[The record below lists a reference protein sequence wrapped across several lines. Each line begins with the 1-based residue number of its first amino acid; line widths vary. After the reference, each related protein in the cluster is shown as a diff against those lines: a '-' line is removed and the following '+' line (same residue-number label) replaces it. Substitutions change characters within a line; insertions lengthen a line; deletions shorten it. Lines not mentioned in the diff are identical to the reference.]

1 MNPDLSPLAQHVS
14 LLDGQR
20 PERLAEVH
28 ERIGVA
34 RKRRRRS
41 ALGAA
46 AAAAAAIV
54 VVVAVA
60 AGVADQRGAEPSPVA
75 PEPSPGGWTPVPE
88 ESEGGLIPAGRSGMT
103 ANGRP
108 DAPWAVFEIPE
119 GFSSIGGWVIFD
131 EDPQGGGGVGYW
143 TVSEVVRQPCDP
155 LSNANAIDAGNTVE
169 ELVAAFQRQ
178 RRTRMS
184 EPVPVTVDGY
194 QGLSLELRVPKG
206 IDFAACPDYNVWE
219 SDPAGARYMGAP
231 GEFDRLW
238 ILDVD
243 GEVVVLTVT
252 ADPDVPT
259 SSLDHLADLVEST
272 EFIARDGVPTPRL
285 D

>member
-1 MNPDLSPLAQHVS
+1 MV
-14 LLDGQR
+14 R
-20 PERLAEVH
+20 
-28 ERIGVA
+28 
-34 RKRRRRS
+34 
-41 ALGAA
+41 
-46 AAAAAAIV
+46 
-54 VVVAVA
+54 
-60 AGVADQRGAEPSPVA
+60 PSPTSRLIA
-75 PEPSPGGWTPVPE
+75 ALAALAILLSACTGDADTEASADNQIAASTQTKGSPTQPEPSPGGWTPVPE
-88 ESEGGLIPAGRSGMT
+88 ESEGLIPAGRSGMT

-272 EFIARDGVPTPRL
+272 EFIARD
-285 D
+285 